1 MINHYSMGRS
11 CRPVQP
17 AESGDKNM
25 NELNRY
31 EDEQVTNFLESLIEC
46 NQRENEQLW
55 DMVRANNIEIGEMA
69 EVINGL

>member
-1 MINHYSMGRS
+1 
-11 CRPVQP
+11 
-17 AESGDKNM
+17 M

>member
-1 MINHYSMGRS
+1 MGRS

-55 DMVRANNIEIGEMA
+55 DMVRANNI
-69 EVINGL
+69 